1 MKFSE
6 HWLKQFVNI
15 KLSAFEIA
23 DTLTFAGLEVDNIES
38 IKPDIKKIVV
48 GKIIEITP
56 HPNADR
62 LRVCQV
68 DVGKSKP
75 LTIVCGA
82 NNAEKGIKA
91 PTALVGAKLPGGLII
106 KKTQLRGEDSSGMLC
121 SAAELGI
128 EGDSAGLL
136 IQIGRAHV

>member
-6 HWLKQFVNI
+6 HWLKQFVGT
-15 KLSAFEIA
+15 KLSASEIA

-62 LRVCQV
+62 LRVCRL
-68 DVGKSKP
+68 DVGKSRP

-82 NNAEKGIKA
+82 NEPDEGKTDTIAH
-91 PTALVGAKLPGGLII
+91 VCAKLPGG
-106 KKTQLRGEDSSGMLC
+106 
-121 SAAELGI
+121 
-128 EGDSAGLL
+128 
-136 IQIGRAHV
+136 